1 MKILDYMISRGQEVM
16 SDELTELKNISKI
29 LALVNAK
36 AIETE
41 LLNYATTKDRK
52 RVWVLIDGQRVSKE
66 IAELI
71 GITERGV
78 NKILKIFETAELIEN
93 PRGEPPKR
101 LLNYVPPS
109 WLELVN
115 IEVSRKETRTRE
127 S

>member
-1 MKILDYMISRGQEVM
+1 M

-52 RVWVLIDGQRVSKE
+52 RVWVLINGQRASKE
-66 IAELI
+66 LAELI

-78 NKILKIFETAELIEN
+78 NKILKIFETADLIEN

-109 WLELVN
+109 WLELV
-115 IEVSRKETRTRE
+115 EVEARN
-127 S
+127 

>member
-1 MKILDYMISRGQEVM
+1 MN
-16 SDELTELKNISKI
+16 DELAELKNISKI

-36 AIETE
+36 TIETE

-52 RVWVLIDGQRVSKE
+52 RVWVLINGQRVSKE

-78 NKILKIFETAELIEN
+78 NKILKVFETAELIEN
-93 PRGEPPKR
+93 PRGKPPKR

-109 WLELVN
+109 WLELV
-115 IEVSRKETRTRE
+115 EVETRSQKE
-127 S
+127 EKLEEVE